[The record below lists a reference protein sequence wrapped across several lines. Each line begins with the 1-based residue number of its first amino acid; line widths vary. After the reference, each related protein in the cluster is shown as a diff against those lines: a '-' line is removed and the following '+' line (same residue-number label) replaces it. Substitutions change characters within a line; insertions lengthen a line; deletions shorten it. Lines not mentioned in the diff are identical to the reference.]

1 MSSPDLALDC
11 SLKTRNMK
19 YIVYCT
25 KIYNGSVEVDA
36 DCKEDALDIAEQ
48 SINDGKV
55 EWEFG
60 EATADYAEED
70 LDGLLGKLNDKKG
83 VYDLEG
89 VELTYE
95 DAQNVV
101 DFITDGMTEDQAV
114 EKVLQGIRE
123 VISQGW

>member
-1 MSSPDLALDC
+1 
-11 SLKTRNMK
+11 MK

-101 DFITDGMTEDQAV
+101 DFMDDGMTEDQAV
-114 EKVLQGIRE
+114 EKVLQGIR
-123 VISQGW
+123 